1 MFTLHN
7 GDCLP
12 FMRSLP
18 DKAFDLIATDPPYGV
33 TSHEWDCLFKQEWLD
48 EMIRI
53 SKHIA
58 VINAARPD
66 VVAHMLSLSPMADR
80 LVIWRQP
87 VVKAGHGMIWS
98 WQPIYI
104 WNDGFKMWDTIN
116 IPVEKKYTHPTQKPI
131 ALMKKII
138 SSIECETVFDP
149 FSGSGTTLV
158 SALELGK
165 VVVGCEQSPEFY
177 SIAKA
182 RCEQAALQQ
191 RLFTPSNNRL
201 HSDVGDSPAQQALFT
216 PEAGSAKGKSPKPA
230 PRQ

>member
-7 GDCLP
+7 GDCLEY
-12 FMRSLP
+12 MKSMP

-33 TSHEWDCLFKQEWLD
+33 TSHEWDCLFRQEWLD

-53 SKHIA
+53 SKHVA

-66 VVAHMLSLSPMADR
+66 VLAHMLSLSPMANR
-80 LVIWRQP
+80 VIIWRQP
-87 VVKAGHGMIWS
+87 VVRAGHGMIWS

-116 IPVEKKYTHPTQKPI
+116 IPVEKKYSHPTQKPV

-138 SSIECETVFDP
+138 SSIDCETVFDP
-149 FSGSGTTLV
+149 FSGSGTTLI
-158 SALELGK
+158 AGIELGK
-165 VVVGCEQSPEFY
+165 RVTGCEQSPEFY

-182 RCEQAALQQ
+182 RCEQAVLSPS
-191 RLFTPSNNRL
+191 LFTPSNKACSGRVDSSGSQSSL
-201 HSDVGDSPAQQALFT
+201 FSVGDEPAKVT
-216 PEAGSAKGKSPKPA
+216 
-230 PRQ
+230 RQSTRR

>member
-12 FMRSLP
+12 YMKSLP
-18 DKAFDLIATDPPYGV
+18 DKVFDLIATDPPYGV

-53 SKHIA
+53 SKHVA

-116 IPVEKKYTHPTQKPI
+116 IPVEKKYNHPTQKPV

-138 SSIECETVFDP
+138 SSIKCETVFDP

-158 SALELGK
+158 SAIELGK
-165 VVVGCEQSPEFY
+165 TATGCEQSLEFY

-182 RCEQAALQQ
+182 RCEQAVLQQ
-191 RLFTPSNNRL
+191 RLFAPSNNRL
-201 HSDVGDSPAQQALFT
+201 HMDAGDSPRLPSHSTLEGFT
-216 PEAGSAKGKSPKPA
+216 PAEHGTTPA

>member
-7 GDCLP
+7 GDCLEY
-12 FMRSLP
+12 MKAMP

-53 SKHIA
+53 SNHVA

-66 VVAHMLSLSPMADR
+66 VLAHMLSLLPMANR
-80 LVIWRQP
+80 VIIWRQP

-116 IPVEKKYTHPTQKPI
+116 IPVEKKYSHPTQKPV

-138 SSIECETVFDP
+138 SSIDCETVFDP
-149 FSGSGTTLV
+149 FSGSGTTLI
-158 SALELGK
+158 AGIELGK
-165 VVVGCEQSPEFY
+165 RVTGCEQSPEFY

-182 RCEQAALQQ
+182 RCEQAVLQPNF
-191 RLFTPSNNRL
+191 FTPSNNRL
-201 HSDVGDSPAQQALFT
+201 QPTAFGVGTQAQFPLLGSSQAD
-216 PEAGSAKGKSPKPA
+216 ESSATNGGG
-230 PRQ
+230 

>member
-7 GDCLP
+7 GDCLEY
-12 FMRSLP
+12 MKSLP

-53 SKHIA
+53 SKHVA

-66 VVAHMLSLSPMADR
+66 VLAHMLSLSPMANR
-80 LVIWRQP
+80 VIIWRQP

-116 IPVEKKYTHPTQKPI
+116 IPVEKKYSHPTQKPV

-138 SSIECETVFDP
+138 SSIDCESVFDP
-149 FSGSGTTLV
+149 FSGSGTTLI
-158 SALELGK
+158 AGIELGK
-165 VVVGCEQSPEFY
+165 RVTGCEQSPEFY
-177 SIAKA
+177 SIALA
-182 RCEQAALQQ
+182 RCERAVLSPSF
-191 RLFTPSNNRL
+191 FTPSNNRVQRTGGESGQQNL
-201 HSDVGDSPAQQALFT
+201 FPVGNPPPAKVT
-216 PEAGSAKGKSPKPA
+216 AKST
-230 PRQ
+230 RR